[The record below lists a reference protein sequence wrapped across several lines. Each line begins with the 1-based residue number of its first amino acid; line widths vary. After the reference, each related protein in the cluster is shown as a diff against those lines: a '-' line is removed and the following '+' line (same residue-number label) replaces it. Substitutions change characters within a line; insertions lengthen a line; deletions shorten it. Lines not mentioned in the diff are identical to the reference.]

1 MDQTATMGLGFKGPS
16 ARALIKYRDL
26 GVLRPWEHDDGQC
39 YVTVTDR
46 DSKGNPILV
55 NGKPTRRNMVAN
67 ADSLFRREDWLLIDR
82 DVRLAERSVLRVWN
96 YFAGRVP
103 FNIPNGFAKI
113 AIQHAIADGRADAI
127 LSMSPI
133 RRSERA
139 RPFLRTVQIPL
150 PVAHSDFS
158 FDSREIAASR
168 DSGLPLDTVQ
178 ASQCAR
184 EVSELTEKL
193 ILGKLPT
200 YDYAGGQIYG
210 LCNFPDRFTAT
221 FTHPAASGWN
231 PGVFINEVLAALQT
245 LRSYFFYGPYVVLHG
260 IGWLPY
266 FQGDYTT
273 AYAYAGQ
280 TMEKRL
286 LSISKIEEVIDTD
299 FLDPMELLIVQVTP
313 NVIQA
318 MTGMETTT
326 VQWTEAGGF
335 EENGKVMCIKIPR
348 IREDARGVTG
358 YVHVQATGG
367 TTTTTTTT
375 TTSTTTTSTTT

>member
-178 ASQCAR
+178 ASQ
-184 EVSELTEKL
+184 
-193 ILGKLPT
+193 
-200 YDYAGGQIYG
+200 
-210 LCNFPDRFTAT
+210 
-221 FTHPAASGWN
+221 
-231 PGVFINEVLAALQT
+231 
-245 LRSYFFYGPYVVLHG
+245 
-260 IGWLPY
+260 
-266 FQGDYTT
+266 
-273 AYAYAGQ
+273 
-280 TMEKRL
+280 
-286 LSISKIEEVIDTD
+286 IEEVIDTD